1 MKRIIQFFSRQPGW
15 LILLLLF
22 SFLMNVWG
30 IQWGLP
36 DYRGWAPDEVTPSY
50 ILNAIHHHFIHGWNE
65 LYPPMHFYILA
76 ILYSPFYLL
85 GLLKLLNF
93 HSYACYVLFFF
104 LGRFVSV
111 LMGTGIVLIAYLISL
126 QFFSRRTSLMT
137 ASFMALNPSFVY
149 YAKITNMDVPYLF
162 WFSLSLLFYIAI
174 LKKHRLR
181 DYLLFTVMAVFAV
194 CTKDQAYGLYLLS
207 PLPILISLIHEYRSS
222 RTPVWPRL
230 IADKRILLSLLTGIV
245 LFFLIH
251 NVILNPEG
259 FISHIR
265 RITGPGVVTFR
276 EYPNTPAG
284 QARMFVKAIRH
295 MVFLMGWPLFVG
307 CGAGLVLVLIRKN
320 RPAALFSLLIM
331 IFSYYITFIMP
342 IGYHY
347 VRFFLPLCFIFGLYG
362 GNTLEFIFSRFRR
375 DYGFILFTFSILTP
389 LIMAISVNLS
399 MTFDSRIHI
408 EKWLG
413 RHIKPGETTAFIGWK
428 EYLPRKGKLEGE
440 TIRDATVGQ
449 LKALEP
455 DYIIINER
463 TCKCENVY
471 PALTDGSLNYR
482 IFYRY
487 HENFWPVSWL
497 LDRIYH
503 AGEKQIS
510 TNLDKINP
518 PIAVFK
524 KIR

>member
-1 MKRIIQFFSRQPGW
+1 MKRIIQFFGRQPGW
-15 LILLLLF
+15 LFVLLVF

-50 ILNAIHHHFIHGWNE
+50 VLNAIQHHFMQGWHE

-76 ILYSPFYLL
+76 ILYAPFYLL
-85 GLLKLLNF
+85 GLLHLLNF
-93 HSYACYVLFFF
+93 HGYTSYVLFFF

-111 LMGTGIVLIAYLISL
+111 LMGTGIILIVYLISL
-126 QFFSRRTSLMT
+126 RFFSRRTSLMT
-137 ASFMALNPSFVY
+137 ASFLAFNPSFVY

-162 WFSLSLLFYIAI
+162 WFSLSLIFYIAI
-174 LKKHRLR
+174 LKNHRLR

-207 PLPILISLIHEYRSS
+207 PLPILISLIHEYRASQ
-222 RTPVWPRL
+222 TPVWRHL
-230 IADKRILLSLLTGIV
+230 ITDKRILLSLLTGIV

-259 FISHIR
+259 FIDHVR

-276 EYPNTPAG
+276 EYPNTLAG
-284 QARMFVKAIRH
+284 QARMFLKAIRH

-307 CGAGLVLVLIRKN
+307 CGAGLVLTAIRKN
-320 RPAALFSLLIM
+320 RPPALLFLIIM
-331 IFSYYITFIMP
+331 MFSYYITFIMP

-347 VRFFLPLCFIFGLYG
+347 VRFFLPLCLVFGFYG
-362 GNTLEFIFSRFRR
+362 GNALEFIFRHFKAG
-375 DYGFILFTFSILTP
+375 YGFILYTFSVLIP
-389 LIMAISVNLS
+389 LITAISVNLS

-408 EKWLG
+408 EKWLS
-413 RHIKPGETTAFIGWK
+413 RHVKPGETTAFVGWK
-428 EYLPRKGKLEGE
+428 EYLPRKGELEGE
-440 TIRDATVGQ
+440 YIRNATVGQ
-449 LKALEP
+449 IKTLEP
-455 DYIIINER
+455 DYIVINER
-463 TCKCENVY
+463 TCKCGNVY
-471 PALTDGSLNYR
+471 PALTGGGLNYH

-487 HENFWPVSWL
+487 HNNFWPLSWL

-503 AGEKQIS
+503 GSEKRIS

-524 KIR
+524 RTG